1 MRDDL
6 FFTEKSTSDFG
17 TKTSQN
23 HFKEGITMS
32 NQPTSNDPKNPV
44 PSNPQQ
50 TQTNPQQPHKP
61 AGDKKPAEQQK

>member
-1 MRDDL
+1 M
-6 FFTEKSTSDFG
+6 K
-17 TKTSQN
+17 
-23 HFKEGITMS
+23 GITMS
-32 NQPTSNDPKNPV
+32 NQPTSNDPKNPA